1 MWTYTRNAYSK
12 VDTERYN
19 TCRDRIEW
27 AQKELCNALVGPSV
41 RSSHSKVGAESYQ
54 TCAKIGLNGHKQF
67 AIFTAKVA
75 AVTSSTYYQVDAAV

>member
-1 MWTYTRNAYSK
+1 MWTYTRNAYSN

-19 TCRDRIEW
+19 TFRDRIEW
-27 AQKELCNALVGPSV
+27 AQKELCYTLVGLRV
-41 RSSHSKVGAESYQ
+41 RSLHSKVGAESYR

-75 AVTSSTYYQVDAAV
+75 VVTNSTYYQVDAAV